1 MNTRPNEFEQL
12 VNRAMIHSNLAHMRD
27 AVEKELLIYDIL
39 FCLDQN
45 DLLNTIVFQGGTLLR
60 LGHGGS
66 RLSEDLDFVAGVNF
80 SASDLKEIKPCI
92 EKFIAKKYGL
102 TANVN
107 EPSET
112 TFRDVTHQNLKVN
125 RWRISIA
132 TNPDRKDLPHQRL
145 KLEIANAPAYTREVV
160 ALKQHYEFLP
170 DGYSDTLIVAETLN
184 EVMADK
190 LISLPATTQYARFRD
205 IWDLCWLVRHGST
218 VDCDLVAAKV
228 SDYQA
233 NDYETLLNKTIE
245 QLTNH
250 INGKPFMEEM
260 RSLLPT
266 DEFIRT
272 LDRPKFIEFMTST
285 LCGLFEEVRQSLYG

>member
-39 FCLDQN
+39 FCLDQS
-45 DLLNTIVFQGGTLLR
+45 DLLNSIVFQGGTLLR

-66 RLSEDLDFVAGVNF
+66 RLSEDLDFIAGVNF

-112 TFRDVTHQNLKVN
+112 AVRDATHQELKVN

-145 KLEIANAPAYTREVV
+145 KLEIANVPAYTREVV
-160 ALKQHYEFLP
+160 ALKKHYDFLP

-190 LISLPATTQYARFRD
+190 LISLPATTQYVRFRD
-205 IWDLCWLVRHGST
+205 IWDLCWLVRHGAT
-218 VDCDLVAAKV
+218 VDCELVAAKI
-228 SDYQA
+228 SDYQVD
-233 NDYETLLNKTIE
+233 DYETLLNKTIK
-245 QLTNH
+245 QLANH
-250 INGKPFMEEM
+250 INGKPFIEEM

-272 LDRPKFIEFMTST
+272 LGRPKFIEYMTST

>member
-1 MNTRPNEFEQL
+1 MNNRPNEFEQL
-12 VNRAMIHSNLAHMRD
+12 VNLAMIHSNLAHMRD

-92 EKFIAKKYGL
+92 EKFIAKRYGL

-112 TFRDVTHQNLKVN
+112 AVRDAAHQKLKVN

-145 KLEIANAPAYTREVV
+145 KLEIANVPAYTREVI
-160 ALKQHYEFLP
+160 ALKKHYDFLP
-170 DGYSDTLIVAETLN
+170 DGYSDTLIVAETLD

-190 LISLPATTQYARFRD
+190 IISLPTTTQYVRYRD
-205 IWDLCWLVRHGST
+205 IWDLCWLVKHGAT
-218 VDCDLVAAKV
+218 VDYELVAAKI
-228 SDYQA
+228 SDYQV

-245 QLTNH
+245 QLTIH
-250 INGKPFMEEM
+250 INGKPFKEEM
-260 RSLLPT
+260 KSLLPT
-266 DEFIRT
+266 DEVNRT
-272 LDRPKFIEFMTST
+272 LGRPKFIEFMTST
-285 LCGLFEEVRQSLYG
+285 LFGLFEKVRQSLYG

>member
-1 MNTRPNEFEQL
+1 MNNRPNEFEQL

-45 DLLNTIVFQGGTLLR
+45 DLLNSIVFQGGTLLR
-60 LGHGGS
+60 LGHGGN

-80 SASDLKEIKPCI
+80 STSDLKEIKPCI
-92 EKFIAKKYGL
+92 EKFIARKYGL

-112 TFRDVTHQNLKVN
+112 AVRDATHQKLKVN

-145 KLEIANAPAYTREVV
+145 KLEIANVPAYTREVV
-160 ALKQHYEFLP
+160 ALKKHYDFLP

-184 EVMADK
+184 EVVADK
-190 LISLPATTQYARFRD
+190 LVSLPATTQYVRFRD
-205 IWDLCWLVRHGST
+205 IWDLCWLVRHGAT
-218 VDCDLVAAKV
+218 VDCELVAAKV
-228 SDYQA
+228 ADYQV
-233 NDYETLLNKTIE
+233 NDYESLLNKTIE
-245 QLTNH
+245 QLANH
-250 INGKPFMEEM
+250 IHGKPFIEEM

-272 LDRPKFIEFMTST
+272 LGRPKFIEYMTST

>member
-1 MNTRPNEFEQL
+1 MNNRPNEFEQL

-39 FCLDQN
+39 FCLDQS
-45 DLLNTIVFQGGTLLR
+45 DLLNSIVFQGGTLLR
-60 LGHGGS
+60 LGHGGN

-80 SASDLKEIKPCI
+80 STSDLKDIKPCI
-92 EKFIAKKYGL
+92 EKFIARKYGL

-112 TFRDVTHQNLKVN
+112 AVRDATHQKLKVN

-145 KLEIANAPAYTREVV
+145 KLEIANVPAYTREVV
-160 ALKQHYEFLP
+160 ALKKHYDFLP

-190 LISLPATTQYARFRD
+190 LISLPATAQYVRFRD
-205 IWDLCWLVRHGST
+205 IWDLCWLVRHGAI
-218 VDCDLVAAKV
+218 VDCELIAAKV
-228 SDYQA
+228 SDYQV
-233 NDYETLLNKTIE
+233 NDYGSLLNKTIE
-245 QLTNH
+245 QLANH
-250 INGKPFMEEM
+250 INGKPFIEEM

-266 DEFIRT
+266 DEFNRT
-272 LDRPKFIEFMTST
+272 LRRPKFIEYMTST
-285 LCGLFEEVRQSLYG
+285 LCGLFEEVRHSLYG

>member
-80 SASDLKEIKPCI
+80 SASGFKEIKPCI

-102 TANVN
+102 IAYVN

-112 TFRDVTHQNLKVN
+112 TVRDATRQKINVS

-145 KLEIANAPAYTREVV
+145 KLEIANVPAYTREVV
-160 ALKQHYEFLP
+160 ALKEHYDFLP
-170 DGYSDTLIVAETLN
+170 DGYSDTLIVAETLD

-190 LISLPATTQYARFRD
+190 IISLPATTQYVRYRD
-205 IWDLCWLVRHGST
+205 IWDLCWLARHGAT
-218 VDCDLVAAKV
+218 VDCELVAAKV
-228 SDYQA
+228 SDYQV
-233 NDYETLLNKTIE
+233 NEYEILLNHTIE
-245 QLTNH
+245 QLTSH
-250 INGKPFMEEM
+250 INGKPLKEEM

-266 DEFIRT
+266 DEFNRT
-272 LDRPKFIEFMTST
+272 LNRPNFSEFMTST
-285 LCGLFEEVRQSLYG
+285 LCGLFEEVRHSLYG

>member
-1 MNTRPNEFEQL
+1 MNNRPNEFEQL

-45 DLLNTIVFQGGTLLR
+45 DLLNSIVFQGGTLLR
-60 LGHGGS
+60 LGHGGN

-80 SASDLKEIKPCI
+80 STSDLKEIKPCI
-92 EKFIAKKYGL
+92 EKFIARKYGL

-112 TFRDVTHQNLKVN
+112 AVRDATHQKLKVN

-145 KLEIANAPAYTREVV
+145 KLEIANVPAYTREVV
-160 ALKQHYEFLP
+160 ALKKHYDFLP

-184 EVMADK
+184 EVVADK
-190 LISLPATTQYARFRD
+190 LVSLPATTQYVRFRD
-205 IWDLCWLVRHGST
+205 IWDLCWLVRHGAT
-218 VDCDLVAAKV
+218 VDCELVAAKV
-228 SDYQA
+228 SDYQV

-245 QLTNH
+245 QLTIH
-250 INGKPFMEEM
+250 IKGKPFKEEM
-260 RSLLPT
+260 KSLLPT
-266 DEFIRT
+266 DEFNRT
-272 LDRPKFIEFMTST
+272 LGRPKFIEFMTST

>member
-1 MNTRPNEFEQL
+1 MNNRPNEFEQL

-27 AVEKELLIYDIL
+27 AVEKELLIFDIL
-39 FCLDQN
+39 FCLDQS
-45 DLLNTIVFQGGTLLR
+45 DLLNTVIFQGGTLLR

-80 SASDLKEIKPCI
+80 SASYLKEIKPCI
-92 EKFIAKKYGL
+92 EKFIARKYGL

-112 TFRDVTHQNLKVN
+112 AVRDAVQQKLKVN

-145 KLEIANAPAYTREVV
+145 ILEIANVPAYTREVV
-160 ALKQHYEFLP
+160 ALKKHYDFLP

-190 LISLPATTQYARFRD
+190 LVSLPTTTQYVRFRD
-205 IWDLCWLVRHGST
+205 IWDLCWLVRHGGT
-218 VDCDLVAAKV
+218 IDCALVAAKV
-228 SDYQA
+228 SDYQVK
-233 NDYETLLNKTIE
+233 DYEVLLNKTIE
-245 QLTNH
+245 QLTIQ
-250 INGKPFMEEM
+250 INGKPFKEEM
-260 RSLLPT
+260 KSLLPT

-272 LDRPKFIEFMTST
+272 LGRPKFIEFMTSR
-285 LCGLFEEVRQSLYG
+285 LCGLFEEVRQLIYG

>member
-1 MNTRPNEFEQL
+1 MNNRPNEFEQL

-45 DLLNTIVFQGGTLLR
+45 DLLNSIVFQGGTLLR
-60 LGHGGS
+60 LGHGGN

-80 SASDLKEIKPCI
+80 SASDLKEVKPCI
-92 EKFIAKKYGL
+92 EKFIARKYGL

-112 TFRDVTHQNLKVN
+112 AVRDATHQKLKVN

-145 KLEIANAPAYTREVV
+145 KLEIANVPAYTREVV
-160 ALKQHYEFLP
+160 ALKKHYDFLP

-184 EVMADK
+184 EVVADK
-190 LISLPATTQYARFRD
+190 LVSLPATTQYVRFRD
-205 IWDLCWLVRHGST
+205 IWDLCWLVRHGAT
-218 VDCDLVAAKV
+218 VDCELVAAKV
-228 SDYQA
+228 SDYQV

-245 QLTNH
+245 QLTIH
-250 INGKPFMEEM
+250 IKGKPFKEEM
-260 RSLLPT
+260 KSLLPT
-266 DEFIRT
+266 DEFNRT
-272 LDRPKFIEFMTST
+272 LGRPKFIEFMTST